1 MSFFSQ
7 EALSVGKDFE
17 QGGGFELIPGNTKAL
32 AMISNAEWRDA
43 NEHNGRHINLTW
55 DIVEGEFKGRK
66 VFHKVKLFD
75 ADKAKALRA
84 QKMLIAID
92 ANCKGVIAAA
102 GVEPTLQGLQSLLH
116 SPMYI
121 LINVYTPKDPNSK
134 PVNWI
139 AAVSERK
146 RGAQPQAQQQQAEP
160 AAQSQEPSVSFDE
173 DIPFAPIGLMY
184 PSVAIHV
191 I

>member
-1 MSFFSQ
+1 MSFFNP
-7 EALSVGKDFE
+7 EALAVGKDFE
-17 QGGGFELIPGNTKAL
+17 AGNGFELIPANTKAL

-43 NEHNGRHINLTW
+43 DQHNGRYINLTW

-75 ADKAKALRA
+75 ADKAKVLRA

-121 LINVYTPKDPNSK
+121 LINVYTPKDPNAK

-146 RGAQPQAQQQQAEP
+146 RGRQQQPQQQAAP

-173 DIPFAPIGLMY
+173 GDIPF
-184 PSVAIHV
+184 
-191 I
+191 